1 MLRNHL
7 ESGLLQALE
16 RRADSRAFPL
26 VVAGVALL
34 TTVSM
39 SIPFA
44 SLLMAAVLLARRR
57 WRSIAMWS
65 SAGAAIGAL
74 ALYLVFHHLGWNR
87 VFDAYPEL
95 VRSVAWSD
103 ATRWLT
109 RYGAESL
116 LVIAALPIPLT
127 PALIFAAISRLPVVD
142 VIASLWLGKCIK
154 YMVYAWLTA
163 RFPERLLRRGERQL
177 RAFRSILASAGT
189 SSSSVPSTSD
199 EPR

>member
-1 MLRNHL
+1 MLPNHL
-7 ESGLLQALE
+7 ESRLLQALE

-26 VVAGVALL
+26 VVGGMALL
-34 TTVSM
+34 TTLSM

-57 WRSIAMWS
+57 WRSMAIWS

-74 ALYLVFHHLGWNR
+74 GVYLVFHHLGWNR

-95 VRSVAWSD
+95 VRSVAWRD

-142 VIASLWLGKCIK
+142 VIASLWLGKWIK
-154 YMVYAWLTA
+154 YMVYAWMTA
-163 RFPERLLRRGERQL
+163 RFPERLLRRRESQL
-177 RAFRSILASAGT
+177 LAFRSILASAGT
-189 SSSSVPSTSD
+189 SSSSGPSAPG
-199 EPR
+199 EQR

>member
-7 ESGLLQALE
+7 ETGLLQALE
-16 RRADSRAFPL
+16 RRADAPAFPL
-26 VVAGVALL
+26 VVAGVALVA
-34 TTVSM
+34 TVSM

-57 WRSIAMWS
+57 WCSIAIWS
-65 SAGAAIGAL
+65 SAGAALGAL

-87 VFDAYPEL
+87 VLEAYPEL
-95 VRSVAWSD
+95 VRSVAWRD

-142 VIASLWLGKCIK
+142 VIASLWLGKWIK

-177 RAFRSILASAGT
+177 LAMRSILASAGA
-189 SSSSVPSTSD
+189 SSSSDPSTPN